1 MIQLQSTAQ
10 PRINLLGN
18 PSDIYGGT
26 GIGFP
31 IWNWQAKVYLNE
43 KSSSVKE
50 IPILKFTKEVFSK
63 HFNVQNK
70 FSLNFISNI
79 PKQSGL
85 AGSSAIIIAALRVMG
100 QAYGFEWKW
109 KSLKVLISDSL

>member
-1 MIQLQSTAQ
+1 MCIRDSQSTAQ

-43 KSSSVKE
+43 KQ
-50 IPILKFTKEVFSK
+50 
-63 HFNVQNK
+63 FNETNYP
-70 FSLNFISNI
+70 SLS
-79 PKQSGL
+79 PEG
-85 AGSSAIIIAALRVMG
+85 
-100 QAYGFEWKW
+100 EWK
-109 KSLKVLISDSL
+109 